1 MNAWPSVRL
10 DECSDIVSGATP
22 RTSEPSYWDGSVCW
36 ATPKDLGELDG
47 IYISDTPRKITKRG
61 LQSCTASVLPPN
73 SVLFSSRAPI
83 GHVAINTTPMATNQG
98 FKSFVPKRLRLDP
111 KYLYFWLRANRP
123 YLESLGNGAT
133 FKEVSKAIVA
143 RIEIPLP
150 PLREQRRIAAI
161 LDKADALRAKRRAA
175 IAKLDDL
182 TRSMFWDMFGGKLD
196 APAVGTHADRTNVP
210 NGCTWVLL
218 TDVARLATGHTPDR
232 ERVDYW
238 NGEIPWISLTDI
250 RSLDGA
256 VATST
261 LQNVTKLGI
270 ENSSAVVLPK
280 GTVCLSR
287 TASIGF
293 VTVMGREMAT
303 SQDFMNWVCGPSIDP
318 TYLMWALISSRSG
331 LLALAPGST
340 HHTIYMRVVEQFR
353 ILLPSI
359 GVQRAFANRIA
370 SANALKKVWSLSLMK
385 LDRLF
390 ASLQQRAFRGEL

>member
-1 MNAWPSVRL
+1 MSIVELGEIASWGSGGTPSRSVREYFGHGL
-10 DECSDIVSGATP
+10 PWLSIADLNDGLVQDAKESLTPLGIEHSSAKPVPPGALLVAMYGSIGKLGIAARELCTSQAIAFAIPDTRRVDTRYLFHFLLSERP
-22 RTSEPSYWDGSVCW
+22 R
-36 ATPKDLGELDG
+36 
-47 IYISDTPRKITKRG
+47 
-61 LQSCTASVLPPN
+61 LQSRGRGGTQSN
-73 SVLFSSRAPI
+73 I
-83 GHVAINTTPMATNQG
+83 GQG
-98 FKSFVPKRLRLDP
+98 DL
-111 KYLYFWLRANRP
+111 
-123 YLESLGNGAT
+123 
-133 FKEVSKAIVA
+133 KAWQM
-143 RIEIPLP
+143 PLP
-150 PLREQRRIAAI
+150 PLPEQRRIAAI